1 MAEWIVVTGLEGALL
16 NLADEE
22 NKVEDG
28 SMKRAIA
35 QLKAKG
41 VPVIVFTDS
50 DRAEVEPIRERL
62 GLVSPFITESGS
74 GIFTPVNQNPS
85 EVPLGEKEGE
95 YYVEVLGCPYVQARA
110 GLRVMANLIAHP
122 LKGFGDF
129 TVPQLEK
136 AMQLSE
142 AAAHRAKDR
151 EFSEPFMTPKAVDA
165 AVLRQTAEEIGFGLL
180 LRSPNEGRF
189 SVLMGPEAGLE
200 LAVQRVIASYQQQMA
215 QMAGSEPL
223 KVLGLSAQADELAVL
238 AVACGSAEWTGA
250 KVAGPSDWLAAVAPL
265 LE

>member
-1 MAEWIVVTGLEGALL
+1 MVKWIVVTGLEGALL
-16 NLADEE
+16 PGANEGNEADE
-22 NKVEDG
+22 G
-28 SMKRAIA
+28 PLKRVIA
-35 QLKAKG
+35 QLAAKG

-74 GIFTPVNQNPS
+74 GIFTPVDQNPFA
-85 EVPLGEKEGE
+85 VPLGEKESA

-136 AMQLSE
+136 ATQLSA

-151 EFSEPFMTPKAVDA
+151 EFSEPFMTPKAVEA
-165 AVLRQTAEEIGFGLL
+165 SVLRQAAEEMGFGLV
-180 LRSPNEGRF
+180 LRSPDEGRF
-189 SVLMGPEAGLE
+189 SVLMGPAAGVVP
-200 LAVQRVIASYQQQMA
+200 AVQRVIAAYQHQL
-215 QMAGSEPL
+215 SEDETL
-223 KVLGLSAQADELAVL
+223 KVLGVSAQADELAAL
-238 AVACGSAEWTGA
+238 AVACGSAEWQG
-250 KVAGPSDWLAAVAPL
+250 VRVPGPSDWLAAVDPL
-265 LE
+265 LA

>member
-1 MAEWIVVTGLEGALL
+1 MANWIVVTGLEGALL
-16 NLADEE
+16 NEMDEGSEAD
-22 NKVEDG
+22 NG
-28 SMKRAIA
+28 PLKRAIA
-35 QLKAKG
+35 QLEAKE

-74 GIFTPVNQNPS
+74 GIFTPVNQNPFK
-85 EVPLGEKEGE
+85 VPLGEREDE
-95 YYVEVLGCPYVQARA
+95 YYVEALGCPYVQARA
-110 GLRVMANLIAHP
+110 GLRVMANLMAHP

-136 AMQLSE
+136 AMKLSE

-165 AVLRQTAEEIGFGLL
+165 AVLRQTAEEMGFGLL
-180 LRSPNEGRF
+180 LRSPDEGRF
-189 SVLMGPEAGLE
+189 SVLVGPEAGLG
-200 LAVQRVIASYQQQMA
+200 LAVQRVIAAYQQ

-223 KVLGLSAQADELAVL
+223 KVLGLSAQMDDLEELA
-238 AVACGSAEWTGA
+238 AACGSAEWTGLA
-250 KVAGPSDWLAAVAPL
+250 VAGPSDWRAAVAPL
-265 LE
+265 WA